1 MFTPEVA
8 IDSLPAASPVERPHA
23 IVIGSGF
30 GGLAAAVRL
39 GARGYRVTV
48 LEKLEAPGGRAFV
61 YRQDGFTF
69 DAGPTVIT
77 APFMFEELWALCG
90 RRFADDI
97 DLRPVAPYYRIRF
110 DDGESFDYSGDAAAM
125 RAEVARF
132 SPADVAGYERF
143 LKASEAIFKVGF
155 EQLGDKPFDS
165 WTDMARVLPD
175 LIKLEG
181 YRTVWSLACKH
192 VKDARLR
199 VVLTFQS
206 LLVGG
211 NPFATT
217 SVYCLIAFLER
228 RWGVHFPMGGT
239 GSLVRGLVGLIEG
252 QGGSVRCNSGVAQIT
267 VANGA
272 EGIAR
277 ATGVRLETGETISAD
292 VVVSNADS
300 AWTYRHLVASEHRKR
315 WTDARIERARYSMS
329 LFVWYFGTKR
339 QYPDVAHHT
348 IALGPRYRELL
359 TDIFDRKLLA
369 DDFSLYLH
377 RPTATDPS
385 LAPEG
390 CDAFYVLS
398 PVPHLES
405 GTDWAVHAEPYRL
418 AIQQRLEATLL
429 PGLADEIVSSRL
441 LTPQD
446 FQDRLSSFRGA
457 AFSLEPV
464 LTQSA
469 WFRPHNRSEE
479 LDRLY
484 LVGAGTHP
492 GAGLPGVLSSARV
505 LDSVVPHAD
514 TLAAQRPT
522 ARDTVRV
529 APA

>member
-1 MFTPEVA
+1 MLTLSGV
-8 IDSLPAASPVERPHA
+8 PAAAAVLPHA
-23 IVIGSGF
+23 ARLNPPAAKPHAVVIGSGF

-48 LEKLEAPGGRAFV
+48 LEKLDAPGGRAYV

-77 APFMFEELWALCG
+77 APFLLEELWDLCG
-90 RRFADDI
+90 KRMADDI
-97 DLRPVAPYYRIRF
+97 DLRPVWPYYRVRF
-110 DDGESFDYSGDAAAM
+110 DNGEVFDYSGDAEAM

-132 SPADVAGYERF
+132 SPADVPGYEAF
-143 LKASEAIFKVGF
+143 LRASEAIYKVGF
-155 EQLGDKPFDS
+155 EQLGDVPFDS
-165 WTDMARVLPD
+165 WTDMARVLPA
-175 LIKLEG
+175 LLKLEG
-181 YRTVWSLACKH
+181 YRTVYSLACKH
-192 VKDARLR
+192 VADPRLR

-228 RWGVHFPMGGT
+228 RWGVHFAMGGT
-239 GSLVRGLVGLIEG
+239 GSIVKGLVGLIEG
-252 QGGSVRCNSGVAQIT
+252 QGGRLRCNEGVAEIT
-267 VANGA
+267 VKDGAAN
-272 EGIAR
+272 
-277 ATGVRLETGETISAD
+277 GVRLESGETIAAD

-300 AWTYRHLVASEHRKR
+300 AWTYKHLLAPEHRKR
-315 WTDARIERARYSMS
+315 WTDRRIEKSRYSMS

-339 QYPDVAHHT
+339 QYTDVAHHT
-348 IALGPRYRELL
+348 ILLGPRYRELL
-359 TDIFDRKLLA
+359 SDIFDRKLLA
-369 DDFSLYLH
+369 DDFSMYLH
-377 RPTATDPS
+377 RPTATDPA
-385 LAPEG
+385 LAPPG
-390 CDAFYVLS
+390 CDTFYVLS

-405 GTDWAVHAEPYRL
+405 GTDWRATAEPYRL
-418 AIQQRLEATLL
+418 KLQQRLQETML
-429 PGLADEIVSSRL
+429 PGLADEIVTSHL

-457 AFSLEPV
+457 AFGLEPV

-479 LDRLY
+479 VDRLY

-505 LDSVVPHAD
+505 LDTVVPHAD
-514 TLAAQRPT
+514 TLATRS
-522 ARDTVRV
+522 
-529 APA
+529 APV

>member
-1 MFTPEVA
+1 MLTLQSK
-8 IDSLPAASPVERPHA
+8 DSAQNAVSSNKPHA
-23 IVIGSGF
+23 VVIGSGF

-48 LEKLEAPGGRAFV
+48 LEKLDAPGGRAYV

-77 APFMFEELWALCG
+77 APFLFEELWALCG
-90 RRFADDI
+90 RRMADDI

-110 DDGESFDYSGDAAAM
+110 DDGEVFDYSGDAAAM

-132 SPADVAGYERF
+132 APADVAGYERF
-143 LKASEAIFKVGF
+143 LKASEAIYKVGF
-155 EQLGDKPFDS
+155 EQLGHVAFDS
-165 WTDMARVLPD
+165 WTDMARVLPE
-175 LIKLEG
+175 LLKLEG
-181 YRTVWSLACKH
+181 YRTVYSLACKH
-192 VKDARLR
+192 VSDARLR

-239 GSLVRGLVGLIEG
+239 GSLVKGLVSLIEG
-252 QGGSVRCNSGVAQIT
+252 QGGSVRCNAGVAQIS
-267 VANGA
+267 VDRGA
-272 EGIAR
+272 AS
-277 ATGVRLETGETISAD
+277 GVRLESGENIAAD

-300 AWTYRHLVASEHRKR
+300 AWTYRHLVPAEHRKR
-315 WTDARIERARYSMS
+315 WTDQRIEKARYSMS

-339 QYPDVAHHT
+339 RYPDVAHHT

-359 TDIFDRKLLA
+359 TDIFERKLLA

-385 LAPEG
+385 LAPPG
-390 CDAFYVLS
+390 CDTFYVLS
-398 PVPHLES
+398 PVPHLQS
-405 GTDWAVHAEPYRL
+405 GTDWRVQAEPYRL
-418 AIQQRLEATLL
+418 AIQRRLQDTLL
-429 PGLADEIVSSRL
+429 PNLADEIVSSRL

-514 TLAAQRPT
+514 TLAVAHPGSL
-522 ARDTVRV
+522 ADVVV